1 MILFDLMGAAV
12 DKRSI
17 HTLSWRTKKRMDLAS
32 NDLDKAHCVCTV
44 QGGGGDLLASFR
56 V

>member
-1 MILFDLMGAAV
+1 MILFDLVDLAAI

-17 HTLSWRTKKRMDLAS
+17 HTLSWTTKKQVDLAS

-44 QGGGGDLLASFR
+44 QGGEGPFGLF
-56 V
+56 